1 MPGSKPELDRLIPRE
16 HPELALSWIDWRH
29 PPLEIALPT
38 LQVIRKREDAA
49 FRHTRAWDSTLFVD
63 GGEVKTWEE
72 LRHGPPLSE
81 FTAASI
87 IEVWDDLGSDGQVDY
102 RFQGWR
108 LVTTGSLEIALA
120 GPERELLRFFE
131 TREEEW

>member
-1 MPGSKPELDRLIPRE
+1 MTGSKPELDRLIPRE

-49 FRHTRAWDSTLFVD
+49 FRHTRAWDSTLFVNE
-63 GGEVKTWEE
+63 GEVKTREE
-72 LRHGPPLSE
+72 LRQGHPLSE
-81 FTAASI
+81 FTSTSL
-87 IEVWDDLGSDGQVDY
+87 IEVWDDLGTDGQVDY
-102 RFQGWR
+102 QFQGWR
-108 LVTTGSLEIALA
+108 LVTTSSLEIALA
-120 GPERELLRFFE
+120 GPEKELLRFFE